1 MKFTRL
7 CFMLILTFIL
17 TSTGVT
23 VLAIEDNENTSS
35 NPSLNFKSS
44 KTNEFSEVN
53 NESISSKNVDIDTL
67 IKKTNDLNPTYQSI
81 TSQIL
86 NDSYEPNNT
95 METSTPI
102 LFGQELNAN
111 IGDAEDVDWYQ
122 IDLTAGTDV
131 AFLLK
136 NIPSDADYDL
146 YIFDPDLNYALS
158 ENIGNADEKLYLNI
172 NTTGTWYIAIM
183 PYNSYNAE
191 ENYQLF
197 VGDAWLQDSF
207 SVDTGMGFN
216 YSQNNVGTILPYQ
229 ILDLIEEPGIPD
241 SARVTG
247 IRFYTASSLGRWGNQ
262 TDFIYSA
269 QSGEWYQ
276 TNPGLNVILGLP
288 PEDENPLFVKQQW
301 AITSSIETL
310 FQVTGYYSPGVT
322 FDYKYLR
329 D

>member
-1 MKFTRL
+1 MKVGDVKLKFTRI

-67 IKKTNDLNPTYQSI
+67 IKKTNDLNPTYQPI

-146 YIFDPDLNYALS
+146 YIFDPDLNYAYP
-158 ENIGNADEKLYLNI
+158 K
-172 NTTGTWYIAIM
+172 
-183 PYNSYNAE
+183 
-191 ENYQLF
+191 
-197 VGDAWLQDSF
+197 
-207 SVDTGMGFN
+207 
-216 YSQNNVGTILPYQ
+216 
-229 ILDLIEEPGIPD
+229 
-241 SARVTG
+241 
-247 IRFYTASSLGRWGNQ
+247 
-262 TDFIYSA
+262 
-269 QSGEWYQ
+269 
-276 TNPGLNVILGLP
+276 ILGTQMR
-288 PEDENPLFVKQQW
+288 NF
-301 AITSSIETL
+301 T
-310 FQVTGYYSPGVT
+310 
-322 FDYKYLR
+322 
-329 D
+329 